1 MMREASLAVL
11 LLDDSQKQYIF
22 LQDMLGAVMRQPFT
36 LDWVPSIARAHEKL
50 SQQHYDICLV
60 DYDLGDDDETGLDF
74 IAQINQQG
82 LRLPMILLTGHGNRQ
97 VDLQAMQAGAMDYL
111 DKGRLSPDGL
121 ERSIRYAVERA
132 HAEQALRASEAR
144 FRNLIATVPAG
155 IFIYQDDQLR
165 YVNDMFAV
173 LTDYR
178 REELIGRD
186 FLHLIA
192 PGTRATVRQWVP
204 SSWNGYQPSQ
214 SEVPILTGRGKLR
227 WVNLSLSNIDYE
239 GGPAVLGAVIDI
251 SKRREMEQAEQ
262 EQRVLAEALVD
273 TAQVLNSTLNINEV
287 LVRILTNVGNVIQ
300 HDTANIMLIEEG
312 YTRVVGYR
320 ANTDT
325 DGISDTNGNSDQ
337 REHEQLVR
345 RLRFIVRDSPSLQ
358 HMIET
363 GKPLLITDVQHSGL
377 TTERTGA
384 IRLRSYLG
392 APIAIEGTVIGFIN
406 LDSRSSGFFTQRHAE
421 RLQDFTNQA
430 ALAIKNAQV
439 YQQAQ
444 ELAAAEERQRLARDL
459 HDAVSQTLFSA
470 NVMAE
475 TLPRLMHNNQ
485 QAAVQGLQRLGRL
498 TKGALAEMR
507 ALLVEL
513 RPAALVETELRVLLG
528 HLINGLRARCD
539 CEIELS
545 VAGNSY
551 LLTPDV
557 QVGLYRIAQ
566 EALNNVLKHAQA
578 QHINVTLTYRP
589 GRVML
594 SVIDDGVGFDVDAVP
609 ADHMG
614 VHIMHER
621 AQAIGAVLHLNSQL
635 GEGTSLTVTWSE
647 QV

>member
-1 MMREASLAVL
+1 MMREASLAIL